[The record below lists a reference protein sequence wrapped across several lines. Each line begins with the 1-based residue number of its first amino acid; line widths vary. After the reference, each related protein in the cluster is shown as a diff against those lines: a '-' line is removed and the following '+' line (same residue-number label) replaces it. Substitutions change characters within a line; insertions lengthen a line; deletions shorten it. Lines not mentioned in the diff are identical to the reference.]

1 MKKILGLLLLVL
13 SALVLVSC
21 TEAEAQIAR
30 LTVTPP
36 TKVEYEVGESFDA
49 AGMVV
54 KAIYTDGTDK
64 TLDDT
69 EYTVSGFSSVSA
81 GLVTIT
87 VTYEEVTQTFGIA
100 IFDQE
105 APETALAI
113 KVLSAPDQQFYSVT
127 DEFDATGL
135 EVEVTY
141 SSGRKEVLDASEY
154 ELSGFRQG
162 IIGKYDVV
170 VKFGELEA
178 SFYTEVRTKTVQGL
192 TANSIKVGNTATISG
207 PYEFIGKPFVAG
219 MKAAFEVVNE
229 AGGIDGR
236 MIEYINEDDGFDA
249 NVGITNTGKL
259 INEHQVFALVGHFG
273 TPTVSAT
280 IPTIREVGIPMI
292 YAATGVNNLYTERN
306 PLDPVMPVQP
316 IYLTD
321 GRIMTAR
328 ALKEAVYGPN
338 KDQKLGA
345 TDKVGVLYS
354 TALDG
359 TSIREGVEIE
369 ARTQGVNSNF
379 TYVSFDPENTAQ
391 LTTSIQSFKTAG
403 VKAIIVASNQVGFK
417 AVIGTMQSEQL
428 NVPAFTSYVNADV
441 TAVDA
446 NTDYAFDIYTNAW
459 VDILS
464 EEGQASAGV
473 FVAAIMGA
481 SFLSESDQT
490 AYASNSFAI
499 AGYIAAIN
507 FIDGLKRVEANGQ
520 ELTWESFIKAMEEGP
535 LDIPMGGTVDFSDGK
550 RWGIASMSLLR
561 YNIETNTF
569 DLVQPIETLEEIQN
583 K

>member
-1 MKKILGLLLLVL
+1 
-13 SALVLVSC
+13 
-21 TEAEAQIAR
+21 
-30 LTVTPP
+30 
-36 TKVEYEVGESFDA
+36 
-49 AGMVV
+49 
-54 KAIYTDGTDK
+54 
-64 TLDDT
+64 
-69 EYTVSGFSSVSA
+69 
-81 GLVTIT
+81 
-87 VTYEEVTQTFGIA
+87 
-100 IFDQE
+100 
-105 APETALAI
+105 
-113 KVLSAPDQQFYSVT
+113 
-127 DEFDATGL
+127 
-135 EVEVTY
+135 
-141 SSGRKEVLDASEY
+141 
-154 ELSGFRQG
+154 
-162 IIGKYDVV
+162 
-170 VKFGELEA
+170 
-178 SFYTEVRTKTVQGL
+178 
-192 TANSIKVGNTATISG
+192 
-207 PYEFIGKPFVAG
+207 
-219 MKAAFEVVNE
+219 
-229 AGGIDGR
+229 
-236 MIEYINEDDGFDA
+236 
-249 NVGITNTGKL
+249 
-259 INEHQVFALVGHFG
+259 
-273 TPTVSAT
+273 
-280 IPTIREVGIPMI
+280 
-292 YAATGVNNLYTERN
+292 
-306 PLDPVMPVQP
+306 
-316 IYLTD
+316 TD

-345 TDKVGVLYS
+345 SDKIGVLYS

-403 VKAIIVASNQVGFK
+403 VKAIIVAANQVGFK